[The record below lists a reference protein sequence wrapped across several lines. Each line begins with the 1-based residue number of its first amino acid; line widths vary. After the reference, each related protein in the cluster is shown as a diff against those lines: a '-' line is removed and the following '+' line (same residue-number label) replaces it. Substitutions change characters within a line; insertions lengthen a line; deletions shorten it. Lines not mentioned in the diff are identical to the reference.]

1 MGAKGAIKRALALE
15 LERLFKPEALAVI
28 GASANPQKVGYKVVY
43 NLVQNGFPN
52 RLYPIN
58 PHTEEI
64 LGYKC
69 YKSVLEVP
77 DELDLAILAVP
88 AAVVPQVVEEC
99 GRKGVKFLVV
109 LASGFAEVGRVREE
123 RELVEQARRWG
134 MRLLGPN
141 IFGIYYAPARMNAT
155 FGPTEVLPGKI
166 ALITQSGAL
175 GIALTGWAIQEEI
188 GLGAIASVGNKADL
202 DEVELLEFFAEDEN
216 TKVIIL
222 YIEGTRR
229 GRELLQVARRVVR
242 KKPLIAIKAG
252 RSRKGAQA
260 AASHTGAL
268 AGSDAVFSAAFEQAG
283 ILRAPSASEAFNWAR
298 ALASQPLP
306 KGRNTV
312 IITNGG
318 GVGVLATDAAEE
330 EGLRLLDDLEL
341 LERLFRPAVPEYGS
355 LKNPIDLTGMA
366 TPNEYRL
373 ALRGALAA
381 EQIHAIVLLY
391 CMGAEQVPRDFAQV
405 ILEEYA
411 REKPLVV
418 AMLGGAETSEAI
430 KLLNRA
436 GIAAYE
442 APEEAVRA
450 LGALYRWEE
459 YRDRKHGWPLHPRG
473 PELEADWARIREILG
488 RTRAAGRVQLLEPEA
503 KEVLALLGLRVPPF
517 RVAHSLAEAL
527 QAAEELGYPLV
538 LKVVSEEIIHKT
550 EAGGIKL
557 DLKGPLELEQAYKAL
572 IASVERNYPKAPIR
586 GVLVT
591 PFISGGTEAILG
603 ASQDP
608 SFGPTVMFGLG
619 GIYVE
624 VLKDVVFRVAP
635 ITREEAREMIG
646 KIRSAALLRGVR
658 GEPRKDLAALAEA
671 IYRVSALVTT
681 VEEISELDINPL
693 LVLPEG
699 EGCLVLDARLTIKE
713 VR

>member
-459 YRDRKHGWPLHPRG
+459 YRDRKHGWPLHPHKPG
-473 PELEADWARIREILG
+473 LEADWARIREILG

-538 LKVVSEEIIHKT
+538 LKVVSEGIIHKT

-586 GVLVT
+586 GVLIT

>member
-459 YRDRKHGWPLHPRG
+459 YRDRKRPLHPHK
-473 PELEADWARIREILG
+473 PELEADWAGIREILA
-488 RTRAAGRVQLLEPEA
+488 RARAAGRVQLLEPEA

-538 LKVVSEEIIHKT
+538 LKVVSEGIIHKT

-572 IASVERNYPKAPIR
+572 IASVERNYPRAPIR
-586 GVLVT
+586 GVLIT

>member
-1 MGAKGAIKRALALE
+1 MGPKGAVKRSLALE
-15 LERLFKPEALAVI
+15 LEQLFKPEALAVI
-28 GASANPQKVGYKVVY
+28 GASANPAKVGYKVVY

-52 RLYPIN
+52 RVYPIN

-88 AAVVPQVVEEC
+88 AGIVPQVMEEC

-109 LASGFAEVGRVREE
+109 LASGFAEVGHIREE
-123 RELVEQARRWG
+123 QELVAIARRWR

-141 IFGIYYAPARMNAT
+141 IFGIYYAPAKLNAT
-155 FGPTEVLPGKI
+155 FGPTEVLSGKI

-175 GIALTGWAIQEEI
+175 GIALTGRAIQEEI
-188 GLGAIASVGNKADL
+188 GLSAIASVGNKADL

-216 TKVIIL
+216 TKAIIL

-229 GRELLQVARRVVR
+229 GRELLQVARRVVK

-283 ILRAPSASEAFNWAR
+283 ILRAPDAGEAFNWAR

-306 KGRNTV
+306 KGKNVV

-330 EGLRLLDDLEL
+330 AGLQLLDDLEL

-366 TPNEYRL
+366 TPEEYRL
-373 ALRGALAA
+373 ALRGALA
-381 EQIHAIVLLY
+381 EERIHGIILLY
-391 CMGAEQVPRDFAQV
+391 CMGAEQVPRAFAQA
-405 ILEEYA
+405 ILEEYS

-418 AMLGGAETSEAI
+418 AMVGGTETSEAI

-450 LGALYRWEE
+450 LEALYRWKGFRERE
-459 YRDRKHGWPLHPRG
+459 RPARTR
-473 PELEADWARIREILG
+473 ELELGVDWTGIKEIIAKVRAEG
-488 RTRAAGRVQLLEPEA
+488 RLQLLEPEA
-503 KEVLALLGLRVPPF
+503 KEILALLGLRVPPF

-527 QAAEELGYPLV
+527 EAGEELGYPLV

-557 DLKGPLELEQAYKAL
+557 DLRGPQELEQAYKAL
-572 IASVERNYPKAPIR
+572 IAAVERNYPQTHLR

-591 PFISGGTEAILG
+591 PFIRGGTEAILG
-603 ASQDP
+603 ASLDP

-624 VLKDVVFRVAP
+624 ALKDVVFRVAP
-635 ITREEAREMIG
+635 TTREEAREMIG

-658 GEPRKDLAALAEA
+658 GEPRKDLGALAEA
-671 IYRVSALVTT
+671 IYRVAALVT
-681 VEEISELDINPL
+681 VIEEISELDINPL

-713 VR
+713 VK

>member
-459 YRDRKHGWPLHPRG
+459 YRDRKRPLHPRG
-473 PELEADWARIREILG
+473 PELEADWAGIREILG

-538 LKVVSEEIIHKT
+538 LKVVSEGIIHKT

-572 IASVERNYPKAPIR
+572 IASVERNYPNAPIR
-586 GVLVT
+586 GVLIT

>member
-1 MGAKGAIKRALALE
+1 MGPGDAVKGALALE
-15 LERLFKPEALAVI
+15 LERLFKPAALAVI
-28 GASANPQKVGYKVVY
+28 GASANPTKVGYKVVY
-43 NLVQNGFPN
+43 NLVQSGFPN
-52 RLYPIN
+52 RVYPIN

-141 IFGIYYAPARMNAT
+141 IFGIYYAPARLNAT

-175 GIALTGWAIQEEI
+175 GIALTGRAIQEEI
-188 GLGAIASVGNKADL
+188 GLSAIASVGNKADL
-202 DEVELLEFFAEDEN
+202 DEAELLEFFAEDEN
-216 TKVIIL
+216 TRAIIL

-229 GRELLQVARRVVR
+229 GRELLQVARKVVS

-252 RSRKGAQA
+252 RSQKGAQA

-268 AGSDAVFSAAFEQAG
+268 AGSDAVFSAAFDQAG
-283 ILRAPSASEAFNWAR
+283 ILRAPDAGEAFNWAR
-298 ALASQPLP
+298 SLASQPRP
-306 KGRNTV
+306 KGKDTV

-330 EGLRLLDDLEL
+330 AGLRLLDDLEL
-341 LERLFRPAVPEYGS
+341 LERLFRPAVPEFGS

-366 TPNEYRL
+366 TPEEYRL
-373 ALRGALAA
+373 ALRSALA
-381 EQIHAIVLLY
+381 EERVHAIVLLY
-391 CMGAEQVPRDFAQV
+391 CMGAEQVPRDFARV

-411 REKPLVV
+411 HEKPLVV

-436 GIAAYE
+436 GLAAYE

-450 LGALYRWEE
+450 LGALYRWEG
-459 YRDRKHGWPLHPRG
+459 YRSRG
-473 PELEADWARIREILG
+473 RPGLTSKSELEVEADWAGIKEVLARARAEG
-488 RTRAAGRVQLLEPEA
+488 RLQLLEPEA
-503 KEVLALLGLRVPPF
+503 KEVLALLGLKVPPF
-517 RVAHSLAEAL
+517 RVAHSLGEAL
-527 QAAEELGYPLV
+527 EAADELGYPLV
-538 LKVVSEEIIHKT
+538 LKIVSEGIIHKT

-557 DLKGPLELEQAYKAL
+557 DLRGPDELERAYKAL
-572 IASVERNYPKAPIR
+572 IAAVERGFPQAPIR

-591 PFISGGTEAILG
+591 PFITGGTEAIVG
-603 ASQDP
+603 ASLDP

-624 VLKDVVFRVAP
+624 ALKDVVFRVAP
-635 ITREEAREMIG
+635 LTREEAREMIG
-646 KIRSAALLRGVR
+646 QIRSAALLRGVR

-671 IYRVSALVTT
+671 IYRVAALVAA

-693 LVLPEG
+693 LVRPEG

>member
-1 MGAKGAIKRALALE
+1 MGAKGAVKRALALE

-459 YRDRKHGWPLHPRG
+459 YRDRKRPLHPHK
-473 PELEADWARIREILG
+473 PELEADWAGIREILG

-503 KEVLALLGLRVPPF
+503 KEVLALLGLKVPPF

-572 IASVERNYPKAPIR
+572 IASVERNYPNAPIR

>member
-1 MGAKGAIKRALALE
+1 
-15 LERLFKPEALAVI
+15 
-28 GASANPQKVGYKVVY
+28 
-43 NLVQNGFPN
+43 
-52 RLYPIN
+52 
-58 PHTEEI
+58 
-64 LGYKC
+64 
-69 YKSVLEVP
+69 
-77 DELDLAILAVP
+77 
-88 AAVVPQVVEEC
+88 
-99 GRKGVKFLVV
+99 
-109 LASGFAEVGRVREE
+109 
-123 RELVEQARRWG
+123 
-134 MRLLGPN
+134 
-141 IFGIYYAPARMNAT
+141 
-155 FGPTEVLPGKI
+155 
-166 ALITQSGAL
+166 
-175 GIALTGWAIQEEI
+175 
-188 GLGAIASVGNKADL
+188 
-202 DEVELLEFFAEDEN
+202 
-216 TKVIIL
+216 
-222 YIEGTRR
+222 
-229 GRELLQVARRVVR
+229 
-242 KKPLIAIKAG
+242 
-252 RSRKGAQA
+252 
-260 AASHTGAL
+260 
-268 AGSDAVFSAAFEQAG
+268 
-283 ILRAPSASEAFNWAR
+283 
-298 ALASQPLP
+298 
-306 KGRNTV
+306 
-312 IITNGG
+312 
-318 GVGVLATDAAEE
+318 VGVLATDAAEE

-459 YRDRKHGWPLHPRG
+459 YRDRKRPLHPRG
-473 PELEADWARIREILG
+473 PELEADWAGIREILG
-488 RTRAAGRVQLLEPEA
+488 RARAAGRVQLLEPEA

-572 IASVERNYPKAPIR
+572 IASVERNYPNAPIR
-586 GVLVT
+586 GVLIT